1 MTEITKD
8 NTTIQLSDSQEDK
21 YNIIKDVENGIK
33 TKQRASALLHLSIRQ
48 INRLIIKFKTEGKAG
63 FVHKNTGRVPKN
75 KISNEIKNKIIQ
87 LYTEVYDG
95 SNFTHFC
102 ELLKENENIKVSRT
116 YVSSILSEEYIHS
129 PKAFNKTK
137 RAMKKRIRE
146 LNKQKEKPKVLN
158 DTFKEVTSPIK
169 DTSLIYS
176 SRPRRKYFGELI
188 QLDASQ
194 HIWFGDKHT
203 YLHAAIDDASGMIV
217 GAYFASQE
225 TLDGYYNVFHQILTN
240 YGIPYEFFT
249 DKRTIFEYTSSKVK
263 NLENDTF
270 TQFSSACHKLGVSIT
285 TSSVAQKK
293 GRVERLFGTLQSRL
307 VTELKYN
314 KVTTLEDANKFLSS
328 YIHKFNA
335 QFSITNFNISNSKF
349 EPIGNIDLNVILSVN
364 SIRKINNGYHF
375 KYNNKYYIPVNM
387 LGNPVHYP
395 IKTEVVVIKA
405 FDDNIYVSIGDNVY
419 ATQVLN
425 SHDIVSKEFDTPT
438 TNKEK
443 YKYIPPKDHIWRKNS
458 FLKFI
463 DKIDLSHK
471 YKPSRYR

>member
-8 NTTIQLSDSQEDK
+8 NITIQLSDKQEEK
-21 YNIIKDVENGIK
+21 YNIIKDVENGLK
-33 TKQRASALLHLSIRQ
+33 TKQRASALLHLSTRQ

-63 FVHKNTGRVPKN
+63 FIHKNTGTTPKN
-75 KISNEIKNKIIQ
+75 KISDDIKNKIIQ
-87 LYTEVYDG
+87 LYKEFYDG
-95 SNFTHFC
+95 ANFTHFC
-102 ELLKENENIKVSRT
+102 ELLQENENINVSRT

-146 LNKQKEKPKVLN
+146 LNRKKKEPQILN
-158 DTFKEVTSPIK
+158 SNSKEDIFPVE
-169 DTSLIYS
+169 DTSLVYA

-194 HIWFGDKHT
+194 HVWFGDKHT

-217 GAYFASQE
+217 GAYFADQE
-225 TLDGYYNVFHQILTN
+225 TLDGYYNVFYQILTN
-240 YGIPYEFFT
+240 YGIPYEFYT
-249 DKRTIFEYTSSKVK
+249 DKRTVFEYNSSKVK
-263 NLENDTF
+263 NLENNTF
-270 TQFSSACHKLGVSIT
+270 TQFSSACHKLGVTIT
-285 TSSVAQKK
+285 TSSIAQKK

-314 KVTTLEDANKFLSS
+314 KVTSLEDANKFLSS

-335 QFSITNFNISNSKF
+335 QFSVNNFNTSDSKF
-349 EPIGNIDLNVILSVN
+349 EPIGDIDLNVILSVN

-375 KYNNKYYIPVNM
+375 KYNNKYYIPVNI

-405 FDDNIYVSIGDNVY
+405 FDNSIYVSIGDNVY

-425 SHDIVSKEFDTPT
+425 THDIMSKEFDTTPS
-438 TNKEK
+438 NKEK
-443 YKYIPPKDHIWRKNS
+443 HKYIPPKDHIWRKNS

-463 DKIDLSHK
+463 DKIDLLHEYRSNK
-471 YKPSRYR
+471 YR